1 MQLNGFIPASSKDK
15 LFAWMEAE
23 RSDRSRMSF
32 IRIDEAEIL
41 GIYSQFPIFGAW
53 SQKFICQRKLKGVD
67 TVIVNI

>member
-41 GIYSQFPIFGAW
+41 GIYSQFPIFGA
-53 SQKFICQRKLKGVD
+53 
-67 TVIVNI
+67 